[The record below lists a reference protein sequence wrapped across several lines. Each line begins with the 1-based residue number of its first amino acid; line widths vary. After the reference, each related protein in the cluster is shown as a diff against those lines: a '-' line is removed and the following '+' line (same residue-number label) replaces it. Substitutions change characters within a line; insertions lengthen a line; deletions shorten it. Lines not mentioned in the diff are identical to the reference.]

1 MSDKRLLINIPNA
14 LTLLRIVLAFFV
26 LFFLTASQSQKAVYY
41 GLILFLTAAFT
52 DYLDGALARKKGLVN
67 HFGQIM
73 DPVADKLLI
82 ILTLSAFCYLRVVQ
96 GWMVGLIMLRE
107 LVITALRIQALTRGS
122 VIAAKD
128 AGKIKT
134 FSQMGAIMILFFVLI
149 YTTGNTAYDYS
160 RGYLKNAID
169 CLMLIVVLITIASG
183 VSFLKDYKKVN
194 KGK

>member
-1 MSDKRLLINIPNA
+1 MLNKRLLINTPNA

-26 LFFLTASQSQKAVYY
+26 LFFLTASRSQKAVYW

-82 ILTLSAFCYLRVVQ
+82 LLTLSAFCYLQIVQ
-96 GWMVGLIMLRE
+96 GWMVGLIILRE
-107 LVITALRIQALTRGS
+107 LAVTALRIQALSRGR

-134 FSQMGAIMILFFVLI
+134 FLQMGTIMVLFFVLI
-149 YTTGNTAYDYS
+149 YISGNTSYDYS
-160 RGYLKNAID
+160 QGSLKIVID
-169 CLMLIVVLITIASG
+169 YLMLIVVLVTVISG
-183 VSFLKDYKKVN
+183 ISFLKDYKKVN
-194 KGK
+194 RG